1 MKEKYSPLNN
11 FYCCNTGA
19 HIGTVVAMPL
29 SGVLAQHLGWA
40 SVFYVFGKFSFILV
54 YSQAFQVHCSF
65 VGMVFILPYCDL
77 WSKTNWMKICVT
89 QNENLCGSL
98 YEVSTRFLKKSVHW
112 LWERIAPFSHKIQYK
127 SVI

>member
-54 YSQAFQVHCSF
+54 YIVKHFKCIVALL
-65 VGMVFILPYCDL
+65 G
-77 WSKTNWMKICVT
+77 WSLFCLTVIC
-89 QNENLCGSL
+89 EAKLI
-98 YEVSTRFLKKSVHW
+98 E
-112 LWERIAPFSHKIQYK
+112 
-127 SVI
+127 

>member
-1 MKEKYSPLNN
+1 MNN

-54 YSQAFQVHCSF
+54 YIVKHFKCIVA
-65 VGMVFILPYCDL
+65 LL
-77 WSKTNWMKICVT
+77 EWSLFCHTLICEGK
-89 QNENLCGSL
+89 QNKL
-98 YEVSTRFLKKSVHW
+98 KSV
-112 LWERIAPFSHKIQYK
+112 LHKIKISAVVFVK
-127 SVI
+127 SPLGS

>member
-1 MKEKYSPLNN
+1 MKENYSPLNN
-11 FYCCNTGA
+11 LYRCNTGA

-77 WSKTNWMKICVT
+77 
-89 QNENLCGSL
+89 
-98 YEVSTRFLKKSVHW
+98 
-112 LWERIAPFSHKIQYK
+112 
-127 SVI
+127 